1 MERNQFILLGIENRV
16 SKKGTSYYYL
26 HLAQEFTD
34 PKYGVGQRVSTQ
46 YLSEKNYPDKG
57 LKVGDIV
64 QLSYGCGFD
73 GKAYVNGVHSVD
85 IPTVK

>member
-1 MERNQFILLGIENRV
+1 MERDQYLLLGIENRT
-16 SKKGTSYYYL
+16 SKNGRSYHYL

-34 PKYGVGQRVSTQ
+34 SKYGVGQRVIKE
-46 YLSEKNYPDKG
+46 YLSNSNYPDKG

-64 QLSYGCGFD
+64 QLSYGRDFE